1 MSTTKTHKEQHVSE
15 VLTKILDDEQKFV
28 SEKRSDFRELLFMPA
43 QVSQAEFES
52 TAHGFTRDVSILG
65 ICLIMPQPFH
75 QGTKAEINLFG
86 QSSQMSSLAKCC
98 WSSKFG
104 DAYWVSGW
112 RLNEAVPVGRFLEE
126 DRSVELEL
134 RSSDRLTAAVPVGIH
149 MPGNTRRIPGFM
161 RNLSQSGL
169 CLISKVETQ
178 PNQVADLEIMRL
190 NGESGRIESRCT
202 WVKQYGEDYW
212 ASGWHF
218 NL

>member
-1 MSTTKTHKEQHVSE
+1 MITTKTHKEQHVSE
-15 VLTKILDDEQKFV
+15 VLTKILDNEKQFV
-28 SEKRSDFRELLFMPA
+28 SEKRSDYRELLFVPVR
-43 QVSQAEFES
+43 VSQPEFES
-52 TAHGFTRDVSILG
+52 SLRGFTRDVSTHG
-65 ICLIMPQPFH
+65 VCLIMPQPFR
-75 QGTKAEINLFG
+75 QGTEAQINLFG

-112 RLNEAVPVGRFLEE
+112 RLNEAVPVGRFLKE
-126 DRSVELEL
+126 DRPVELEL
-134 RSSDRLTAAVPVGIH
+134 RSSDRLKTAVPVGIH
-149 MPGNTRRIPGFM
+149 LPGNTSRVPGFT

-190 NGESGRIESRCT
+190 NGESGRIEGRCI

-212 ASGWHF
+212 VSGWQF
-218 NL
+218 IR